1 MEEDNPIM
9 NMSIDA
15 ITYILKLR
23 KRMNDLES
31 ALQHIDSGNHSS
43 VRLNLPMGRKEEPG
57 NWVEIWVYAK
67 TQRELILAEMTK
79 VKTEMLVNTV
89 SAPNNADV

>member
-1 MEEDNPIM
+1 MEEDNPLM

-15 ITYILKLR
+15 ISYILKLR
-23 KRMNDLES
+23 KRMDDLES
-31 ALQHIDSGNHSS
+31 ALQHIDSGNHAST
-43 VRLNLPMGRKEEPG
+43 RLNLPMGRKEEPG
-57 NWVEIWVYAK
+57 NWVEIWVYPK

-89 SAPNNADV
+89 SAPAAEYG